1 MGLLSKLLLF
11 AAFFSLLS
19 HAWLVPE
26 AVAEVE
32 SQVLKTL
39 NLDKTPIDVVTSADG
54 KVLFVLT
61 EGEVLVYT
69 NAGTTLSGRVPVD
82 AGANQIAVSPRGD
95 QLYLTNGKT
104 NSLTVVNVAFVQTI
118 DVAGAPFKG
127 PAAAP
132 VVVAVFDDYQ

>member
-69 NAGTTLSGRVPVD
+69 KAGTTLSGRVPVD

-104 NSLTVVNVAFVQTI
+104 NSLTVINVAFVQTI

>member
-11 AAFFSLLS
+11 ASCFSLLS
-19 HAWLVPE
+19 HTWLVPE
-26 AVAEVE
+26 AVAEIE
-32 SQVLKTL
+32 ANVLTTL

-61 EGEVLVYT
+61 QGEVLVYT
-69 NAGTTLSGRVPVD
+69 KRGTTLSGRVPVEE
-82 AGANQIAVSPRGD
+82 GANQIAVSPRGD
-95 QLYLTNGKT
+95 QLYVTNGKT
-104 NSLTVVNVAFVQTI
+104 NSLSVVNVAFVQTI

-132 VVVAVFDDYQ
+132 VVIAVFDDYQ